1 MVGFFD
7 QISTQVISK
16 WKKVTLIQKRG
27 NKPTQIN
34 SQLLKPSF
42 YDYLESFAI
51 WGSNTTS
58 THLPHGF
65 TPTNTCPTKNSINR
79 YLSYVAF
86 ECQAN
91 FQITWGSFAH
101 RDQHKKCLRYVA
113 PEPQRWQ
120 MSIFGS
126 WTDSF
131 VNQLRA
137 HSHIWVNPNLTNFIE
152 SKLSM
157 WQNIANLNM
166 NKRSSWN
173 NQETIELHYI
183 WYVVLDTLNMNA
195 YTGYH

>member
-86 ECQAN
+86 ECEAN

-101 RDQHKKCLRYVA
+101 RDQHKKMFKICC
-113 PEPQRWQ
+113 P
-120 MSIFGS
+120 
-126 WTDSF
+126 WTAKVTNVNFWF
-131 VNQLRA
+131 VDWFLCK
-137 HSHIWVNPNLTNFIE
+137 PIE
-152 SKLSM
+152 STLPYLS
-157 WQNIANLNM
+157 
-166 NKRSSWN
+166 
-173 NQETIELHYI
+173 
-183 WYVVLDTLNMNA
+183 
-195 YTGYH
+195 